1 MSRPQIEA
9 VTPASLPEFAAFLHQ
24 HLDPS
29 RSPADWAAQL
39 RRSWMAEPPNHGFVL
54 RVDGAIVGGIGA
66 FYAEREIQ
74 GAPHRT
80 CNISSWCVLDA
91 YRTQSMRLAMALTSQ
106 PGFSFSDFSPT
117 QVVAGTLSFLKF
129 KNLPDGE
136 WVLPNLP
143 LPSTGRVLTVPA
155 EIEAT
160 LSGSALQDYRQ
171 HSDFPWLR
179 HVVVGRPGSWCHV
192 IYKRRAL
199 KGLASAAVLHASDR
213 AALVRHWR
221 RLGCHF
227 LARGL
232 LLAQLPCW
240 LSPQAPVQPA
250 RLRSGF
256 NPKQFQSSSLTAEQI
271 DMLYSEQM
279 ALDL

>member
-9 VTPASLPEFAAFLHQ
+9 VTPATLPEFAEFLHQ
-24 HLDPS
+24 HLDS
-29 RSPADWAAQL
+29 GRSSQDWAAQL
-39 RRSWMAEPPNHGFVL
+39 RRSWMVEPPNHGFVL

-66 FYAEREIQ
+66 FYAEREIAGQ
-74 GAPHRT
+74 LHKT

-117 QVVAGTLSFLKF
+117 KVVAGTLSFLKF

-143 LPSTGRVLTVPA
+143 LPAGGRVLTAPA
-155 EIEAT
+155 DIEAAC
-160 LSGSALQDYRQ
+160 SGSALQDYRR
-171 HSDFPWLR
+171 HRDFPWLR
-179 HVVVGRPGSWCHV
+179 HVVVGRPGAWCHV

-213 AALVRHWR
+213 DLLARHWR

-227 LARGL
+227 LRHGL

-240 LSPQAPVQPA
+240 LSPAAPAAPA

-256 NPKQFQSSSLTAEQI
+256 NPKQFLSTALAPEQI

>member
-9 VTPASLPEFAAFLHQ
+9 VTAASLPEFAEFLHQ
-24 HLDPS
+24 HLDSS
-29 RSPADWAAQL
+29 RSSQEWAAQL
-39 RRSWMAEPPNHGFVL
+39 RRSWMDQPPNHGFVL

-66 FYAEREIQ
+66 FYAEREIAGQ
-74 GAPHRT
+74 TQRT

-91 YRTQSMRLAMALTSQ
+91 YRSQSMRLAMALTSQ

-117 QVVAGTLSFLKF
+117 KVVAGTLSFLKF
-129 KNLPDGE
+129 KNLADGE

-143 LPSTGRVLTVPA
+143 LPAAGRLLTKPA
-155 EIEAT
+155 DIETT
-160 LSGSALQDYRQ
+160 LSGSALQDYLR
-171 HSDFPWLR
+171 HRDFPWLH
-179 HVVVGRPGSWCHV
+179 HVVVGHTGAWCHV

-199 KGLASAAVLHASDR
+199 KGMTSAAVLHASDR
-213 AALVRHWR
+213 ALLARHWR
-221 RLGCHF
+221 RLGWHF
-227 LARGL
+227 LRRGL

-240 LSPQAPVQPA
+240 LSPAAPAAPA

-256 NPKQFQSSSLTAEQI
+256 NPKQYLSSTILPEQI